1 MTVEIGDEAPDFELR
16 DQHMQPVRLSDHWE
30 RKAVALVFF
39 PLAFSPVC
47 TGELSGV
54 RDDLASFQSD
64 DVQVLAVSV
73 DSPFALS
80 AFAEREG
87 YQFPLLS
94 DMWPHGEVA
103 RRYGVFNEEMGVARR
118 GTFVIDAGGVV
129 TWKVVNN
136 VPDARDLDAVRAAL
150 AEAA

>member
-1 MTVEIGDEAPDFELR
+1 MTVDIGDEAPDFELT
-16 DQHMQPVRLSDHWE
+16 DQHTQPVRLSDHRG

-54 RDDLASFQSD
+54 RDDLASFQSE

-73 DSPFALS
+73 DSPFALG

-87 YQFPLLS
+87 YEFPLLS

-103 RRYGVFNEEMGVARR
+103 RRYGVFNEDMGVARR
-118 GTFVIDAGGVV
+118 GTFVIDPDGVV

-136 VPDARDLDAVRAAL
+136 VPDARDLDAIRAAL